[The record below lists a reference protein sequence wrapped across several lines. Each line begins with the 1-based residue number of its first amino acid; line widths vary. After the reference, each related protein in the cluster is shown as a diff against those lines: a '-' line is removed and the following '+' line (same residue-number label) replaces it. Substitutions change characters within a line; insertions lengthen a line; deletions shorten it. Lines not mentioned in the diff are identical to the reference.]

1 MAAFMLWCQNWV
13 DAMETVWACKAKN
26 IYLQK
31 KFGNPCSCVWE
42 PSMGGICE
50 GLWWKRHSPASSPPT
65 RYILFSWFIYFL
77 FSSLDHHITSIS
89 LISLYMLFIFYQL
102 HSTIKL
108 HVSRDFCLFCSYILK
123 PWPVPGTQVG
133 TPHIFV
139 EWINMDFMEKKVVQ
153 PKCVGG
159 FLFHGLS
166 LNF

>member
-1 MAAFMLWCQNWV
+1 MMSALSRCNGDSVSLQSQ
-13 DAMETVWACKAKN
+13 K
-26 IYLQK
+26 YLLAEK
-31 KFGNPCSCVWE
+31 VWE
-42 PSMGGICE
+42 PLFLCMGTFNG
-50 GLWWKRHSPASSPPT
+50 GDLWGSLMKKTFLASSPPT

-102 HSTIKL
+102 HSTIKF